1 MALPRGAMFVIVVF
15 PDHTHLL
22 FLVILCLVIE
32 MHAPCRRDICTGNRA
47 GSEKARNKGGTTV
60 GEFVFLRLFT
70 QISVC

>member
-22 FLVILCLVIE
+22 FLVILCLMIE

-47 GSEKARNKGGTTV
+47 GPEKARNKGA
-60 GEFVFLRLFT
+60 LRLGSLYFYGFLPK
-70 QISVC
+70 